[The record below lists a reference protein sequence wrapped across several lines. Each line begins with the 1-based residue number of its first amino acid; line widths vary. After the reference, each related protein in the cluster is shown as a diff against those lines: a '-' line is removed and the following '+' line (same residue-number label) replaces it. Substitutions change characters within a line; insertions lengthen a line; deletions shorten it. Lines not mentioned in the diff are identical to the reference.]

1 MVRELVIV
9 TVILLLF
16 THCAPV
22 YTPNTRNIPD
32 LDKPGELKLTGMF
45 STSGFGLNSNILV
58 TDHLGLMINGSVINQ
73 GDEKT
78 ERSREHTFGEVG
90 VGFHHKIGIANFALY
105 INHGYGKS
113 LATEVD
119 TALFI
124 NTYFAK
130 GIYSRTSIQP
140 SFSFVRKVLIPA
152 FAIRISRV
160 HFSEY
165 YEETTSSFTSET
177 GYFFE
182 PAFQLG
188 MHQGPYEFDV
198 QLGISLAFE
207 HDEINFNYVPII
219 AAIGLAYRFNYE

>member
-1 MVRELVIV
+1 MRRVLVV
-9 TVILLLF
+9 VILSLLIF
-16 THCAPV
+16 TQCAPV
-22 YTPNTRNIPD
+22 YAPNTRNIPD
-32 LDKPGELKLTGMF
+32 LDKPGELKLTGML
-45 STSGFGLNSNILV
+45 STAGFGLNSNVLV
-58 TDHLGLMINGSVINQ
+58 TQHLGLMINGSFVNQ

-90 VGFHHKIGIANFALY
+90 VGFHHKIGIANFAFY

-119 TALFI
+119 TAFFI
-124 NTYFAK
+124 NTHFAK
-130 GIYSRTSIQP
+130 GIYNRTSIQP
-140 SFSFVRKVLIPA
+140 SFSFVREILIPA

-160 HFSEY
+160 HFTEY
-165 YEETTSSFTSET
+165 YEENTSSFTSET

-198 QLGISLAFE
+198 QLGLSLAFE
-207 HDEINFNYVPII
+207 HDRIKFNYVPIH
-219 AAIGLAYRFNYE
+219 AAIGLAYRINYE